1 MERSELRKQIFL
13 TLQSNIPNVDS
24 DGIKDIRDTIS
35 ESMFLKPESELNDL
49 ELEHLLFYVRNN
61 EKKCSKKQEYAVRGL
76 AFEFAI
82 HYHNYEN
89 FRLYNKLGQ
98 RKSAADVKL
107 MIQEQYRQHGFR
119 GIDNKYKD
127 SLYKETANPKCN
139 ELLYKA
145 DFRKTEAR
153 KPESFYYGKMKAN
166 EASYLISRFGQILK
180 QVTLLKPLGLNE
192 HISEN

>member
-1 MERSELRKQIFL
+1 METAQLRQQIYL
-13 TLQSNIPNVDS
+13 TCKSNCTS
-24 DGIKDIRDTIS
+24 DDKDTIKEMRDTIS
-35 ESMFLKPESELNDL
+35 CNHFGVPESDLNNQQL
-49 ELEHLLFYVRNN
+49 EELLFILRKGV
-61 EKKCSKKQEYAVRGL
+61 KKCSKKQEYAVRGL

-89 FRLYNKLGQ
+89 FRLYNKLRQ

-127 SLYKETANPKCN
+127 SLYKETANPKCH

-153 KPESFYYGKMKAN
+153 KPESFYYGKMTAN